1 LVPLLLLLL
10 LLLLQEFRR
19 LDSSYGAARDRAQ
32 LLGGVETLPLLSVQ
46 VCVGGGGGQE
56 EEALLLDQDPGGGR
70 GACLLQ
76 GLQLVLPLQPAA
88 HCLCVC
94 QCLCSLRP

>member
-56 EEALLLDQDPGGGR
+56 EEGGGPGICVGHVQVVKGWCSHHLR
-70 GACLLQ
+70 TCLVSFE
-76 GLQLVLPLQPAA
+76 GGVG
-88 HCLCVC
+88 
-94 QCLCSLRP
+94 